1 MQRCALCH
9 HGRVFLLDATEAQ
22 RMTTTTDTATPK
34 YSNMGSGAIKFL
46 RSPLATL
53 IVLCSALL
61 AQLPHA
67 ADVFRMIVAGNGWP
81 AILHGFTYALALE
94 LAVLLFVV
102 QHRNVESYIFAAV
115 SILVNLSYYY
125 LHGVALLSVAALP
138 AWLVSIALPAAI
150 AQYSH
155 LIVAATE
162 QGETQPATPAT
173 APKTVARRRWQFWRK
188 PAETAPTSNGATSNA
203 PASVDLPVGTTGHQD
218 ANTTASQPAAESPK
232 QAPTLRVVDG
242 VTDTELATQLGVTRQ
257 AVAGMRRRGTLERNI
272 AQRLPVL
279 VAPHANGYNGSN
291 GHA

>member
-1 MQRCALCH
+1 MA
-9 HGRVFLLDATEAQ
+9 
-22 RMTTTTDTATPK
+22 MTTTTATPK
-34 YSNMGSGAIKFL
+34 YSNVGAGAIKFL

-67 ADVFRMIVAGNGWP
+67 SDVFRLIVAGSGWP

-162 QGETQPATPAT
+162 QGEMQPVTPAIT
-173 APKTVARRRWQFWRK
+173 TRRRWQFWRK
-188 PAETAPTSNGATSNA
+188 PVETPVLNSTSNTATSTPIA
-203 PASVDLPVGTTGHQD
+203 PPSESGRHGEGADVVTSL
-218 ANTTASQPAAESPK
+218 QPL
-232 QAPTLRVVDG
+232 QPTLRKVG
-242 VTDTELATQLGVTRQ
+242 KTNEYGMTDQALADLLGVQRQ
-257 AVAGMRRRGTLERNI
+257 AVGAMRNRGTLAARI
-272 AQRLPVL
+272 ARDLPHL
-279 VAPHANGYNGSN
+279 EPAHTN
-291 GHA
+291 GHNGQ

>member
-1 MQRCALCH
+1 
-9 HGRVFLLDATEAQ
+9 
-22 RMTTTTDTATPK
+22 MTNTQNTATPST
-34 YSNMGSGAIKFL
+34 YAHVGAGAIKFL

-81 AILHGFTYALALE
+81 AILHGFTYAVALE

-102 QHRNVESYIFAAV
+102 QHRNVESYIFAGV

-125 LHGVALLSVAALP
+125 LHGVALLSVQALP

-162 QGETQPATPAT
+162 HGEAQPAAAPAT
-173 APKTVARRRWQFWRK
+173 ASRRRWQFWKK
-188 PAETAPTSNGATSNA
+188 PAESLATSNA
-203 PASVDLPVGTTGHQD
+203 TTDAPIVESDASCGHSEGAD
-218 ANTTASQPAAESPK
+218 AITVQPPTPAESPK
-232 QAPTLRVVDG
+232 QGKTARKANEYG
-242 VTDTELATQLGVTRQ
+242 MTDAQLAALLGVSRQ
-257 AVAGMRRRGTLERNI
+257 RIAPMRSNGTLTTRVARE
-272 AQRLPVL
+272 LPQLEPV
-279 VAPHANGYNGSN
+279 HSNGYS
-291 GHA
+291 HE

>member
-1 MQRCALCH
+1 MSNTQ
-9 HGRVFLLDATEAQ
+9 
-22 RMTTTTDTATPK
+22 TTTTAT
-34 YSNMGSGAIKFL
+34 SNHSNIGAGAIKFL

-67 ADVFRMIVAGNGWP
+67 SDVFRLIVAGNGWP
-81 AILHGFTYALALE
+81 AILHGFTYAVALE

-125 LHGVALLSVAALP
+125 LHGVALLSVQALP

-162 QGETQPATPAT
+162 QGEAQT
-173 APKTVARRRWQFWRK
+173 AIAPVLPTRRRWQFWRK
-188 PAETAPTSNGATSNA
+188 PTETPTTSNTARENIPA
-203 PASVDLPVGTTGHQD
+203 PVALPVGTLTAQD
-218 ANTTASQPAAESPK
+218 ATDAAAQPAAEAPK
-232 QAPTLRVVDG
+232 TTPAPALRKVSNVT
-242 VTDTELATQLGVTRQ
+242 VNATDTELAAQLGVTRQ
-257 AVAGMRRRGTLERNI
+257 AVAGMRRRGTLAARV
-272 AQRLPVL
+272 ARDLPEL
-279 VAPHANGYNGSN
+279 APVHVNGNGY
-291 GHA
+291 HA

>member
-1 MQRCALCH
+1 MSNTQ
-9 HGRVFLLDATEAQ
+9 TQ
-22 RMTTTTDTATPK
+22 PTTTPK
-34 YSNMGSGAIKFL
+34 YSNVGAGAIKFL

-67 ADVFRMIVAGNGWP
+67 SDVFRMIVAGNGWP
-81 AILHGFTYALALE
+81 AILHGFTYAVALE

-162 QGETQPATPAT
+162 QGELQPATPAVT
-173 APKTVARRRWQFWRK
+173 PKTATRRRWQFWRK
-188 PAETAPTSNGATSNA
+188 PQETSSSAPENAEALVAL
-203 PASVDLPVGTTGHQD
+203 PAGTTGHHG
-218 ANTTASQPAAESPK
+218 ASATASQSPAESPK
-232 QAPTLRVVDG
+232 QAPAPALRVVDG
-242 VTDTELATQLGVTRQ
+242 ATDAELATQLGVTRQ
-257 AVAGMRRRGTLERNI
+257 AVAGMRKRGTLERNI
-272 AQRLPVL
+272 AQRLPTL
-279 VAPHANGYNGSN
+279 TTPHVN
-291 GHA
+291 GHNGRA

>member
-1 MQRCALCH
+1 MSNTQ
-9 HGRVFLLDATEAQ
+9 
-22 RMTTTTDTATPK
+22 TTDTATPK
-34 YSNMGSGAIKFL
+34 YSNVGAGAIKFL

-67 ADVFRMIVAGNGWP
+67 SDVFRMIVAGTGWP
-81 AILHGFTYALALE
+81 AIIHGFTYAVALE

-162 QGETQPATPAT
+162 QGELQIATAPATPT
-173 APKTVARRRWQFWRK
+173 RRRWQFWRK
-188 PAETAPTSNGATSNA
+188 PQESATTSNVSSEAR
-203 PASVDLPVGTTGHQD
+203 SVDSVASCGHSEGAD
-218 ANTTASQPAAESPK
+218 VIAAADKPAGESPK
-232 QAPTLRVVDG
+232 QPATPAPALRKVG
-242 VTDTELATQLGVTRQ
+242 KTNEYGMTDQALADMLGVKRQ
-257 AVAGMRRRGTLERNI
+257 AIEPMRKRGTLPARI
-272 AQRLPVL
+272 ARDLPSL
-279 VAPHANGYNGSN
+279 APVHVNGNTN
-291 GHA
+291 GHNA

>member
-1 MQRCALCH
+1 
-9 HGRVFLLDATEAQ
+9 
-22 RMTTTTDTATPK
+22 MTTTTNTATR
-34 YSNMGSGAIKFL
+34 YSNMGAGAIKFL

-162 QGETQPATPAT
+162 QGETQTATPEPAT
-173 APKTVARRRWQFWRK
+173 RRRWQFWRK
-188 PAETAPTSNGATSNA
+188 PAETPTANIPPEKT
-203 PASVDLPVGTTGHQD
+203 PAALVALPVGTTGHQD
-218 ANTTASQPAAESPK
+218 ISEATAQPAAESPK
-232 QAPTLRVVDG
+232 QAEHTTTPAPTLRTVG
-242 VTDTELATQLGVTRQ
+242 KTNEFGLTDTALADLLNVQRQ
-257 AVAGMRRRGTLERNI
+257 AVGAMRKRGTLLDRV
-272 AQRLPVL
+272 ARDLPQLEPV
-279 VAPHANGYNGSN
+279 HTNGYN
-291 GHA
+291 AQ

>member
-1 MQRCALCH
+1 MAGNTQMQ
-9 HGRVFLLDATEAQ
+9 DP
-22 RMTTTTDTATPK
+22 ATPK
-34 YSNMGSGAIKFL
+34 YSNVGAGAIKFL

-67 ADVFRMIVAGNGWP
+67 SDVFRMIVAGNGWP
-81 AILHGFTYALALE
+81 AILHGFTYAVALE

-138 AWLVSIALPAAI
+138 ACLVSIALPAAI

-162 QGETQPATPAT
+162 QGEAQT
-173 APKTVARRRWQFWRK
+173 AIAPVLPTRRRWQFWRK
-188 PAETAPTSNGATSNA
+188 STETVTTSSSAPANAETPVA
-203 PASVDLPVGTTGHQD
+203 LPVSTTGHQD
-218 ANTTASQPAAESPK
+218 ANEAADEHPAKSPK
-232 QAPTLRVVDG
+232 QAAQTTTPAPALRKVG
-242 VTDTELATQLGVTRQ
+242 KTNEYGMTDQALADLLNVQRQ
-257 AVAGMRRRGTLERNI
+257 AVGAMRNRGTLAARI
-272 AQRLPVL
+272 ARDLPHL
-279 VAPHANGYNGSN
+279 EPAHTN
-291 GHA
+291 GHNGQ

>member
-1 MQRCALCH
+1 M
-9 HGRVFLLDATEAQ
+9 TT
-22 RMTTTTDTATPK
+22 TTTTDTATPK
-34 YSNMGSGAIKFL
+34 YSNVGAGAIKFL

-67 ADVFRMIVAGNGWP
+67 ADVFRLIVMGNDTLSR
-81 AILHGFTYALALE
+81 LHGLTYAVALE

-162 QGETQPATPAT
+162 QGEATPAAAPAT
-173 APKTVARRRWQFWRK
+173 ATRRRWQFWRK
-188 PAETAPTSNGATSNA
+188 PAETPTTNVEPSK
-203 PASVDLPVGTTGHQD
+203 PAETPVALPVGTLGHSDVSAPKAD
-218 ANTTASQPAAESPK
+218 ATAESPK
-232 QAPTLRVVDG
+232 QTSVARKANEYGASDAQ
-242 VTDTELATQLGVTRQ
+242 LAEQLGVTRQ
-257 AVAGMRRRGTLERNI
+257 AIGAMRKRGTLTARI
-272 AQRLPVL
+272 ARDLPQL
-279 VAPHANGYNGSN
+279 APVHSN
-291 GHA
+291 GFNHD

>member
-1 MQRCALCH
+1 MAGNTQMQ
-9 HGRVFLLDATEAQ
+9 DP
-22 RMTTTTDTATPK
+22 ATPK
-34 YSNMGSGAIKFL
+34 YSNVGAGAIKFL

-67 ADVFRMIVAGNGWP
+67 SDVFRLIVAGNGWP

-162 QGETQPATPAT
+162 QGEAQT
-173 APKTVARRRWQFWRK
+173 AIAPVLPTRRRWQFWRK
-188 PAETAPTSNGATSNA
+188 PTETPTTSNTARENIPA
-203 PASVDLPVGTTGHQD
+203 PVALPVGTLTAQD
-218 ANTTASQPAAESPK
+218 ATDAAAQPAAEAPK
-232 QAPTLRVVDG
+232 TTPAPALVMRKVGNVTVNA
-242 VTDTELATQLGVTRQ
+242 TDTELAAQLGITRQ
-257 AVAGMRRRGTLERNI
+257 AVAGMRRRGTLTARI
-272 AQRLPVL
+272 ARDLPQPEP
-279 VAPHANGYNGSN
+279 AHSNGY
-291 GHA
+291 HA

>member
-1 MQRCALCH
+1 
-9 HGRVFLLDATEAQ
+9 
-22 RMTTTTDTATPK
+22 MTTTITTATPK
-34 YSNMGSGAIKFL
+34 YNNMGAGAIKFL

-67 ADVFRMIVAGNGWP
+67 ADVFRLIVAGNGWP

-162 QGETQPATPAT
+162 QGETQPAA
-173 APKTVARRRWQFWRK
+173 APKTTAVRRWQFWRK
-188 PAETAPTSNGATSNA
+188 PVET
-203 PASVDLPVGTTGHQD
+203 SVLNP
-218 ANTTASQPAAESPK
+218 ANTTTPVPVAMPSESGGHSEGADVVTSPRKQPVKEQKQPALRTISRTNEYGMTDVALAEL
-232 QAPTLRVVDG
+232 LRV
-242 VTDTELATQLGVTRQ
+242 QRQ
-257 AVAGMRRRGTLERNI
+257 AIGAMRNRGTLAARV
-272 AQRLPVL
+272 ARDLPQLELHV
-279 VAPHANGYNGSN
+279 NGNGFN
-291 GHA
+291 G

>member
-1 MQRCALCH
+1 MSSTQ
-9 HGRVFLLDATEAQ
+9 
-22 RMTTTTDTATPK
+22 TTTTATPNH
-34 YSNMGSGAIKFL
+34 SNIGAGAIKFL

-67 ADVFRMIVAGNGWP
+67 SDVFRLIVAGNGWP
-81 AILHGFTYALALE
+81 AILHGFTYAVALE

-125 LHGVALLSVAALP
+125 LHGVALLSVQALP

-162 QGETQPATPAT
+162 QGELQPATPAVT
-173 APKTVARRRWQFWRK
+173 PKTAERRRWQFWKNQRNAATTSSSATEN
-188 PAETAPTSNGATSNA
+188 AETPVA
-203 PASVDLPVGTTGHQD
+203 LPVGTTGHQD
-218 ANTTASQPAAESPK
+218 ANDAAAQPAAELPERAPAS
-232 QAPTLRVVDG
+232 APTLRVVDG
-242 VTDTELATQLGVTRQ
+242 ASDADLATQLGVTRQ
-257 AVAGMRRRGTLERNI
+257 AVAGMRKRGTLERNI
-272 AQRLPVL
+272 AQRLPQL
-279 VAPHANGYNGSN
+279 AAPHVNGHNGSN

>member
-1 MQRCALCH
+1 MA
-9 HGRVFLLDATEAQ
+9 
-22 RMTTTTDTATPK
+22 TTTDTATPK
-34 YSNMGSGAIKFL
+34 YSNVGAGAIKFL

-67 ADVFRMIVAGNGWP
+67 ADVFRLIVMGDDTLSR
-81 AILHGFTYALALE
+81 LHGLTYAVALE

-162 QGETQPATPAT
+162 QGETPDATPAK
-173 APKTVARRRWQFWRK
+173 APARHWRFWRK
-188 PAETAPTSNGATSNA
+188 PVEIAPTLNGATSTTQEPVA
-203 PASVDLPVGTTGHQD
+203 LPVGTLGHQD
-218 ANTTASQPAAESPK
+218 DNDATAQPAAESPK
-232 QAPTLRVVDG
+232 TTKPTTTPAPALRKVGKTNKWGMTDQALADMLGVSRQRVGTLRND
-242 VTDTELATQLGVTRQ
+242 
-257 AVAGMRRRGTLERNI
+257 GTLDARV
-272 AQRLPVL
+272 ARDLPQLEPVH
-279 VAPHANGYNGSN
+279 VNGNGFN
-291 GHA
+291 G

>member
-1 MQRCALCH
+1 MAGNTQMQ
-9 HGRVFLLDATEAQ
+9 DP
-22 RMTTTTDTATPK
+22 ATPK
-34 YSNMGSGAIKFL
+34 YSNVGAGAIKFL

-162 QGETQPATPAT
+162 QGETQPATPDAT
-173 APKTVARRRWQFWRK
+173 PAKAPARHWRFWRK
-188 PAETAPTSNGATSNA
+188 PAETPTANIPPEKT
-203 PASVDLPVGTTGHQD
+203 PAALVALPVGTLGHQG
-218 ANTTASQPAAESPK
+218 ANGATAQPAAESPK
-232 QAPTLRVVDG
+232 QAKPITTPAPTVRNVGKTNEYGMTDASLAELLRV
-242 VTDTELATQLGVTRQ
+242 QRQ
-257 AVAGMRRRGTLERNI
+257 AVGAMRKRGTLTTRV
-272 AQRLPVL
+272 ARDLPHLEPVH
-279 VAPHANGYNGSN
+279 VNGNGY
-291 GHA
+291 HA

>member
-1 MQRCALCH
+1 MSNTQ
-9 HGRVFLLDATEAQ
+9 
-22 RMTTTTDTATPK
+22 TTSTATPK
-34 YSNMGSGAIKFL
+34 YNNMGSGAIKFL

-162 QGETQPATPAT
+162 QGETQPATPDVSPAT
-173 APKTVARRRWQFWRK
+173 ASRRWWQFWRK
-188 PAETAPTSNGATSNA
+188 SAETTPTSNGATSA
-203 PASVDLPVGTTGHQD
+203 EQALVALPVGTTGHQNAD
-218 ANTTASQPAAESPK
+218 VAAGTPATESPK
-232 QAPTLRVVDG
+232 QAKSTSAPAPALREVDG
-242 VTDTELATQLGVTRQ
+242 ATDTELAAQLGVTRQ
-257 AVAGMRRRGTLERNI
+257 AVAGMRKRGTLDKRI
-272 AQRLPVL
+272 AERLPDL
-279 VAPHANGYNGSN
+279 APIHVNGNSKQTQL
-291 GHA
+291 

>member
-1 MQRCALCH
+1 MSNTQ
-9 HGRVFLLDATEAQ
+9 
-22 RMTTTTDTATPK
+22 TTTTATPK
-34 YSNMGSGAIKFL
+34 YSNVGAGAIKFL

-67 ADVFRMIVAGNGWP
+67 SDVFRMIVAGTGWP
-81 AILHGFTYALALE
+81 AIIHGFTYAVALE

-162 QGETQPATPAT
+162 QGEVQPATSQDAT
-173 APKTVARRRWQFWRK
+173 APAAPRRWQFWRMPQK
-188 PAETAPTSNGATSNA
+188 GATTSSSATANVETPVA
-203 PASVDLPVGTTGHQD
+203 LPVGTLTAQG
-218 ANTTASQPAAESPK
+218 ANAVASQPTAESPK
-232 QAPTLRVVDG
+232 QAAQTTTPAPALRKVG
-242 VTDTELATQLGVTRQ
+242 KTNEYGMTDQALADLLNVQRQ
-257 AVAGMRRRGTLERNI
+257 AVGAMRNRGTLAARI
-272 AQRLPVL
+272 ARDLPDL
-279 VAPHANGYNGSN
+279 APMHVNGNTN
-291 GHA
+291 GHNA

>member
-1 MQRCALCH
+1 MA
-9 HGRVFLLDATEAQ
+9 
-22 RMTTTTDTATPK
+22 MTTTTATPK
-34 YSNMGSGAIKFL
+34 YSNVGAGAIKFL

-162 QGETQPATPAT
+162 QGETQPATPDVSPAT
-173 APKTVARRRWQFWRK
+173 ASRRWWQFWRK
-188 PAETAPTSNGATSNA
+188 SAETTPTSNGATSA
-203 PASVDLPVGTTGHQD
+203 EQALVALPVGTTGHQNAD
-218 ANTTASQPAAESPK
+218 AAAGTPATESPK
-232 QAPTLRVVDG
+232 QAKSTPAPAPALRKVDG
-242 VTDTELATQLGVTRQ
+242 ATDTELAAQLGVTRQ
-257 AVAGMRRRGTLERNI
+257 AVAGMRKRGTLDKRI
-272 AQRLPVL
+272 AEMLPQLEPVH
-279 VAPHANGYNGSN
+279 VNGNGY
-291 GHA
+291 HA

>member
-1 MQRCALCH
+1 MAGNTQMQ
-9 HGRVFLLDATEAQ
+9 DP
-22 RMTTTTDTATPK
+22 ATPK
-34 YSNMGSGAIKFL
+34 YSNVGAGAIKFL

-67 ADVFRMIVAGNGWP
+67 SDVFRLIVAGNGWP

-162 QGETQPATPAT
+162 QGEAQPATART
-173 APKTVARRRWQFWRK
+173 AAKTAKHRRWQFWRK
-188 PAETAPTSNGATSNA
+188 PQEAATTSSSTTSTAQMPVA
-203 PASVDLPVGTTGHQD
+203 LPVGILTAQNASTG
-218 ANTTASQPAAESPK
+218 ASQPPAELPER
-232 QAPTLRVVDG
+232 APVLRVIDG
-242 VTDTELATQLGVTRQ
+242 ATDAELATQLGVTRQ

-272 AQRLPVL
+272 AKRLPDL
-279 VAPHANGYNGSN
+279 APIHTN
-291 GHA
+291 GHNAQ

>member
-1 MQRCALCH
+1 MAGNTQMQ
-9 HGRVFLLDATEAQ
+9 DP
-22 RMTTTTDTATPK
+22 ATPK
-34 YSNMGSGAIKFL
+34 YSNVGAGAIKFL

-67 ADVFRMIVAGNGWP
+67 SDVFRLIVAGNGWP

-162 QGETQPATPAT
+162 QGEAQPATART
-173 APKTVARRRWQFWRK
+173 AAKTAKHRRWQFWRK
-188 PAETAPTSNGATSNA
+188 PQEAATTSSSTTSTAQMPVALPVGILTAQNASTGASQPPAELPERA
-203 PASVDLPVGTTGHQD
+203 PAS
-218 ANTTASQPAAESPK
+218 
-232 QAPTLRVVDG
+232 APTLRVVDG
-242 VTDTELATQLGVTRQ
+242 ASDADLATQLGVTRQ
-257 AVAGMRRRGTLERNI
+257 AVAGMRKRGTLERNI
-272 AQRLPVL
+272 AKRLPSLTPVH
-279 VAPHANGYNGSN
+279 VNGNTN
-291 GHA
+291 GHNAQ

>member
-1 MQRCALCH
+1 MA
-9 HGRVFLLDATEAQ
+9 
-22 RMTTTTDTATPK
+22 MTTTTTTATPK
-34 YSNMGSGAIKFL
+34 YNNMGAGAIKFL

-162 QGETQPATPAT
+162 QGETQPVTPAI
-173 APKTVARRRWQFWRK
+173 AARRRWQFWRK
-188 PAETAPTSNGATSNA
+188 STETPVLNPTSNTATSTPIALPGESGEHGEGVDVVTA
-203 PASVDLPVGTTGHQD
+203 PQPVKATKQSVRPRTVGKTNEYGM
-218 ANTTASQPAAESPK
+218 
-232 QAPTLRVVDG
+232 
-242 VTDTELATQLGVTRQ
+242 TDTALADLLNVQRQ
-257 AVAGMRRRGTLERNI
+257 AIGGMRNRGTLAARVARDLPHLEPVHVNGFN
-272 AQRLPVL
+272 AQ
-279 VAPHANGYNGSN
+279 
-291 GHA
+291 